1 MNFKSEMAFTNEVHA
16 NIAMPKFYV
25 PHGMPNVRSEVGT
38 DADLKDG
45 IDYVVEWDDTA
56 EVTVQE
62 RFRRAKYKAY
72 RDVTFRY
79 DKPSARGN
87 IQREFF
93 KIKAETFLY
102 GIIND
107 AEDDFEWAIL
117 FKVEPVI
124 EAIKDGRVLYQ
135 YKSNGEGDTG
145 FITVN
150 ITALDALG
158 ATLIKYN
165 L

>member
-1 MNFKSEMAFTNEVHA
+1 M
-16 NIAMPKFYV
+16 
-25 PHGMPNVRSEVGT
+25 
-38 DADLKDG
+38 
-45 IDYVVEWDDTA
+45 
-56 EVTVQE
+56 
-62 RFRRAKYKAY
+62 
-72 RDVTFRY
+72 TFRY

-102 GIIND
+102 GIINED
-107 AEDDFEWAIL
+107 EDDFEWAIL
-117 FKVEPVI
+117 FEVEPVV
-124 EAIKDGRVLYQ
+124 EAIKDGKVLYQ
-135 YKSNGEGDTG
+135 YKSNGYGDTG